1 MKLNFF
7 YQQILSFLVVIGMT
21 IAAMG
26 VTLFSFSRD
35 QVLLRQEQ
43 QLNDIANF
51 ISGQTISTEFLSTME
66 PLLQSSNMK
75 LFYFNAD
82 NELVYPLN
90 QADKVPN
97 NQLSKEEMQALENGH
112 NLGLREF
119 EIGLTDKNGDALA
132 IFMPLTSAE
141 DQSYAGYLAI
151 GVPSSQSDAVISNL
165 VQNVVKGVMIALI
178 IAVIFSVIIAGYQN
192 KRIRRI
198 QEATQKIAQG
208 DYSVRLTENNIDE
221 FDDLATDFN
230 QMAVA
235 LGESEVEINRQE
247 KIRRQ
252 LMMDVAHEIR
262 TPLTTMIGLL
272 EGLRQKV
279 LPEDKIDRS
288 VDLMYKEANRLN
300 RLVNENLDIEKI
312 RSNEIV
318 LNKSNFN
325 AAEVLR
331 DIALQ
336 LSETAKAK
344 HTKFELD
351 MVDEVPIYAD
361 YDRFHQIIFNIT
373 QNAVQFTDYGEIFMS
388 SSFQDGET
396 YIKIKDSG
404 MGMTKEQVENIW
416 ERFYKADISRKN
428 NEFGESGLGLS
439 IVKQLVELHQATI
452 HVESEE
458 GIGTIFTLVFFDRDK
473 LAEQNKVD

>member
-26 VTLFSFSRD
+26 VTLFSFSRN

-43 QLNDIANF
+43 QLNDIAHF
-51 ISGQTISTEFLSTME
+51 ISGQTISPEFLASME

-82 NELVYPLN
+82 NELIYPTDE
-90 QADKVPN
+90 AVAIPN
-97 NQLSKEEMQALENGH
+97 NQLTDEELKTLENGH
-112 NLGLREF
+112 DLNLRTF
-119 EIGLTDKNGDALA
+119 EMGFTEKVGDALA
-132 IFMPLTSAE
+132 IFMPLTNAE
-141 DQSYAGYLAI
+141 NQSFAGYLVI
-151 GVPSSQSDAVISNL
+151 GVPSSQSDAIIDNL
-165 VQNVVKGVMIALI
+165 VHNVVKGIMIALI

-208 DYSVRLTENNIDE
+208 DYSVRLEVSNIDE
-221 FDDLATDFN
+221 FDDLAKDFN

-235 LGESEVEINRQE
+235 LRESEV
-247 KIRRQ
+247 RRQ

-318 LNKSNFN
+318 LKKSKFN

-331 DIALQ
+331 DISLQ
-336 LSETAKAK
+336 LSETAKVK
-344 HTKFELD
+344 HIKFELD
-351 MVDEVPIYAD
+351 MPDEVPIYAD

-388 SSFQDGET
+388 SAFQDGET

-452 HVESEE
+452 HVESEA
-458 GIGTIFTLVFFDRDK
+458 GVGTIFTLVFYDRET
-473 LAEQNKVD
+473 LAEKNKVE

>member
-26 VTLFSFSRD
+26 VTLFSFSKD

-43 QLNDIANF
+43 QLNDIAHF
-51 ISGQTISTEFLSTME
+51 ISGQTISSEFLATME
-66 PLLQSSNMK
+66 PLLESSNMK

-82 NELVYPLN
+82 NELVYPHN
-90 QADKVPN
+90 KAAVVPN
-97 NQLSKEEMQALENGH
+97 DQLSKEEMTALENGH
-112 NLGLREF
+112 NLGLQTF
-119 EIGLTDKNGDALA
+119 EMGITDKNGDALA
-132 IFMPLTSAE
+132 IFMPLTNSE

-151 GVPSSQSDAVISNL
+151 GVPSSQSDAVIDNL
-165 VQNVVKGVMIALI
+165 IQNVVKGIMIALI

-198 QEATQKIAQG
+198 QEATQQIAQG
-208 DYSVRLTENNIDE
+208 DYSVRLAVSNIDE

-235 LGESEVEINRQE
+235 LGESEVEIDRQE

-279 LPEDKIDRS
+279 IPEDKIDRS

-312 RSNEIV
+312 RANEIV
-318 LNKSNFN
+318 LNKSTFN

-331 DIALQ
+331 DISLQ

-344 HTKFELD
+344 HTKFEID
-351 MVDEVPIYAD
+351 MADEVPIYAD

-388 SSFQDGET
+388 CTFQDGET

-404 MGMTKEQVENIW
+404 MGMTEEQVENIW

-452 HVESEE
+452 HVESEA
-458 GIGTIFTLVFFDRDK
+458 GVGTIFTLVFFNREK
-473 LAEQNKVD
+473 LAERNQVE